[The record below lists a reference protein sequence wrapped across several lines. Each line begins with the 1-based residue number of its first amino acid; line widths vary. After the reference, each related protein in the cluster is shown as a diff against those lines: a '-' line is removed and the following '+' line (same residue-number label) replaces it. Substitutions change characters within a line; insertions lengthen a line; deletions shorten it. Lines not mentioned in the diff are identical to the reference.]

1 MDRTSRLQQTIEG
14 LEAKARAFQ
23 TVTRDLRGQNGQV
36 HCCTGCYVSQAW
48 HLTRLPSQMR
58 THLEEKSQLVQQT
71 EDENRFLRYKV
82 ELLIDM
88 LAVSSLD
95 SDELHT
101 ADRLD
106 V

>member
-1 MDRTSRLQQTIEG
+1 
-14 LEAKARAFQ
+14 
-23 TVTRDLRGQNGQV
+23 
-36 HCCTGCYVSQAW
+36 
-48 HLTRLPSQMR
+48 MR